1 MTTALWLALRFPHWP
16 LDSRTGETADGSWL
30 VVETRGSRC
39 FVVAATADAVAA
51 GVRHGMD
58 LADARLRQPDAGV
71 LSRRPA
77 GERAALTRLA
87 GWAWQ
92 YSDHVHLA
100 CAGEPPYDT
109 AGGSHLVFEIGASL
123 RLFGGRRALRRRIAA
138 DLKRF
143 GHRHAAGID
152 STPQAALA
160 RTRAPRSRARTERV
174 ALPLSCL
181 ALDAATLASLQA
193 SGFRTLGELLALPPA
208 TLMRRYGA
216 ALLDDLDRL
225 QGHRPHGLPLYR
237 LPARYR
243 TRHEL
248 TGAVV
253 TTQGLVFV
261 LRRVLADLAAFLR
274 GADAAIQHL
283 RLILIHEDDSRT
295 RLDLRLN
302 SPAHDAAHFE
312 RVVNDRLARVELT
325 APVVEIGLA
334 SERLRRR
341 EQAQSQLLSEAARPG
356 VEPGAWPAVL
366 DRLRAR
372 LGHDAVGWLHA
383 PDAHRPEK
391 ASATGDR
398 PPIEAPTGNAMRP
411 LWLYAHP
418 RPITAPETLT
428 FIAGPER
435 VESGWWDAQAVRR
448 DYYRAR
454 DRRGRLLWIYRDLD
468 AARGGPSPYYLHGLF
483 G

>member
-16 LDSRTGETADGSWL
+16 LDSRTGEPADGSWL

-58 LADARLRQPDAGV
+58 LADARLRQPEAGV
-71 LSRRPA
+71 LTRRPA
-77 GERAALTRLA
+77 GERAALARLA
-87 GWAWQ
+87 GWAWR
-92 YSDHVHLA
+92 YSNQVHVA
-100 CAGEPPYDT
+100 CADDPADD

-152 STPQAALA
+152 TTAQAALA
-160 RTRAPRSRARTERV
+160 RTRAPRSRARAE
-174 ALPLSCL
+174 LPLSCL
-181 ALDAATLASLQA
+181 ALHPGTLASLRA
-193 SGFRTLGELLALPPA
+193 SGFRELGELLALPPA
-208 TLMRRYGA
+208 TLLRRYGA
-216 ALLDDLDRL
+216 DLLDYLDRL
-225 QGHRPHGLPLYR
+225 QGHRPHGLTLYQ
-237 LPARYR
+237 LPSRYR

-253 TTQGLVFV
+253 TTQGLAFV
-261 LRRVLADLAAFLR
+261 LRRVLADLAAFLG
-274 GADAAIQHL
+274 GADAAVQHL
-283 RLILIHEDDSRT
+283 RLILIHEDDQRT

-302 SPAHDAAHFE
+302 SPVHDAAHFE
-312 RVVNDRLARVELT
+312 RVLNDRLSRVELT

-341 EQAQSQLLSEAARPG
+341 EQAQGHLLSEAIRPG
-356 VEPGAWPAVL
+356 VESGAWPAVL

-372 LGHDAVGWLHA
+372 LGHDAVWWLHA

-411 LWLYAHP
+411 LWLYDRP
-418 RPITAPETLT
+418 RPIAAPETLT
-428 FIAGPER
+428 FVAGPER
-435 VESGWWDAQAVRR
+435 IESGWWDAQAIRR

-454 DRRGRLLWIYRDLD
+454 DRRGRLLWIYRDLNT
-468 AARGGPSPYYLHGLF
+468 ARGGDPHYHLHGLF